1 MKKGKLKIILLI
13 LAMTLSTFA
22 SGLTWED
29 FDRNDSFSYKV
40 DPPKSTTF
48 YFNEEGEK
56 VTGPTDFWVKFELS
70 DDGRYLNFETNNLI
84 IGLISV
90 KGGDAYRVYS
100 DLGSSGND
108 LRSPLNNG
116 GNIPQIS
123 HYSFELGRVIPPPP
137 PPDPEGSIKIIKIVV
152 DEEEEVISND
162 NTKFFFKVEIKSGE
176 SWVQIKDS
184 PFEITG
190 NGSKTLSKLP
200 MGEYKITEV
209 DIDEDYELVTE
220 NGIEVELVKDGDNEE
235 VEFANMK
242 EEETPPPD
250 PEGSIKIT
258 KIVVDEEEEVI
269 PNDNT
274 KFFFMVEFWSEEEWV
289 ELEDSPFEIIGNGSK
304 TLSKLPMGEYKIT
317 EVDIDEDYELITEN
331 GIEVE
336 LVKDGD
342 NEEVE
347 FTNMKEEDTPPP
359 PGWTGA
365 IRIIKSVDDPRNSN
379 PSLSGFEF
387 TLFKVLEGD
396 DELIGARTTGSTGIV
411 SFSGLEEGE
420 YRLFE
425 TDRSGYREGI
435 PSAGRLITLEPEN
448 TEDDIL
454 TVEVE
459 NERVYPPPRDDDDED
474 EDEPEEPDEP
484 EQVLETTVVEEEP
497 VPEAPPVVEVVEEVI
512 PLATLPKT
520 GSSDQLLISG
530 MGAALIALG
539 LIKKKR

>member
-29 FDRNDSFSYKV
+29 FEGNDEFSFKV

-48 YFNEEGEK
+48 YFDEEGEK
-56 VTGPTDFWVKFELS
+56 VTGPTDFWVKFVVSGDEISFTTKNIEL
-70 DDGRYLNFETNNLI
+70 DIL
-84 IGLISV
+84 SV
-90 KGGDAYRVYS
+90 KGGPNYRVYY
-100 DLGSSGND
+100 DVGSSGSGFTAPINPNND
-108 LRSPLNNG
+108 EPYG
-116 GNIPQIS
+116 IS
-123 HYSFELGRVIPPPP
+123 HYSFEFTIIPPPP
-137 PPDPEGSIKIIKIVV
+137 PPDPEGSIKITKIVV
-152 DEEEEVISND
+152 DEEEEVIPND
-162 NTKFFFKVEIKSGE
+162 NTKFFFKVEFWSE
-176 SWVQIKDS
+176 EEWVELEDS
-184 PFEITG
+184 PFEIIG

-209 DIDEDYELVTE
+209 DVDEDYELITE

-235 VEFANMK
+235 TKFTNMK
-242 EEETPPPD
+242 EGETPPPD

-274 KFFFMVEFWSEEEWV
+274 KFFFKVEFWSEEEWV

-342 NEEVE
+342 KEEVE
-347 FTNMKEEDTPPP
+347 FTNMKEGETPPP
-359 PGWTGA
+359 PGWTGI

-379 PSLSGFEF
+379 PSLTGFEF

-497 VPEAPPVVEVVEEVI
+497 VPEAPPIVEVVEEVI

-520 GSSDQLLISG
+520 GASDATLFSG
-530 MGAALIALG
+530 LGAAMLG
-539 LIKKKR
+539 LGLLIKKRR

>member
-29 FDRNDSFSYKV
+29 FEGNDEFSFKV

-48 YFNEEGEK
+48 YFDEEGEK
-56 VTGPTDFWVKFELS
+56 VTGPTDFWVKFVVSGDEISFTTKNIEL
-70 DDGRYLNFETNNLI
+70 DIL
-84 IGLISV
+84 SV
-90 KGGDAYRVYS
+90 KGGPNYRVYY
-100 DLGSSGND
+100 DVGSSGSGFTAPINPNND
-108 LRSPLNNG
+108 EPYG
-116 GNIPQIS
+116 IS
-123 HYSFELGRVIPPPP
+123 HYSFEFTIIPPP
-137 PPDPEGSIKIIKIVV
+137 
-152 DEEEEVISND
+152 
-162 NTKFFFKVEIKSGE
+162 
-176 SWVQIKDS
+176 
-184 PFEITG
+184 
-190 NGSKTLSKLP
+190 
-200 MGEYKITEV
+200 
-209 DIDEDYELVTE
+209 
-220 NGIEVELVKDGDNEE
+220 
-235 VEFANMK
+235 
-242 EEETPPPD
+242 PPPD

-274 KFFFMVEFWSEEEWV
+274 KFFFKVEFWSEEEWV

-342 NEEVE
+342 KEEVE
-347 FTNMKEEDTPPP
+347 FTNMKEGETPPP
-359 PGWTGA
+359 PGWTGI

-379 PSLSGFEF
+379 PSLTGFEF

-497 VPEAPPVVEVVEEVI
+497 VPEAPPIVEVVEEVI

-520 GSSDQLLISG
+520 GASDATLFSG
-530 MGAALIALG
+530 LGAAMLG
-539 LIKKKR
+539 LGLLIKKRR